1 MLENRTGRM
10 GIGIISAG
18 KVGAALG
25 SALRAVGHQI
35 VGAYASSEQSQ
46 DRLETMLPGVP
57 ALDIETIVERSELVL
72 LAVPDDELASLVEG
86 LAKLEAWQPGQ
97 IVVHV
102 AGRYGTEVLAP
113 AQAAGALCIAI
124 HPAMTFTGTSL
135 DVARLQGCPFAVTAA
150 APIQPIGLALVAEMG
165 GEGFVIASGDRPFYH
180 AALAHGANHV
190 VTVIAQASRLLET
203 IGLDGN
209 YLRPLINA
217 AVEGALSSG
226 EALQTGPVVRGDVGT
241 VSEHLDTLETV
252 AAEDSDLADV
262 VDTYRALA
270 LATAVRAEKRG
281 AISESALEQ
290 MRSML
295 DAGESDDSR
304 ELPES

>member
-46 DRLETMLPGVP
+46 DRLETILPGVP

-150 APIQPIGLALVAEMG
+150 APIQPIGLAIVAEMG

-304 ELPES
+304 ELLES

>member
-72 LAVPDDELASLVEG
+72 LAVPDDELAPLVEG

-150 APIQPIGLALVAEMG
+150 APIQPIGLAIVAEMG

-304 ELPES
+304 ELLES

>member
-46 DRLETMLPGVP
+46 DRLETILPGVP